1 MGASPL
7 IQPLDD
13 VGLVAK
19 EVAQGHYILFLGA
32 GVHAP
37 PPEGSPHS
45 YPETERPPI
54 GSKLSHDL
62 ASDSGFASTFPK
74 EDVRNLQRVSL
85 HYERT
90 FKRKR
95 LVDRVREAVDE
106 DKKPSAAL
114 RALADL
120 DFPMIVTT
128 NYDHILERALR
139 AAGKEPQV
147 LVYNP
152 ERYTVTDD
160 FKAFGVKKPA
170 VFKMHGD
177 VGDPASLVIT
187 DEDYITFLMRM
198 ADSGPTYPVPGEVM
212 YHLKK
217 LPTLFVGYSLMDY
230 NLRLLF
236 KSLRWKVDLAEVPD
250 TYSVDLYPDPL
261 IVDVYANERRQVQFI
276 AQNVWEFVPA
286 LYKRVRNVEMPV

>member
-1 MGASPL
+1 VDKVKDA
-7 IQPLDD
+7 
-13 VGLVAK
+13 
-19 EVAQGHYILFLGA
+19 
-32 GVHAP
+32 
-37 PPEGSPHS
+37 
-45 YPETERPPI
+45 
-54 GSKLSHDL
+54 
-62 ASDSGFASTFPK
+62 
-74 EDVRNLQRVSL
+74 
-85 HYERT
+85 
-90 FKRKR
+90 
-95 LVDRVREAVDE
+95 VDR
-106 DKKPSAAL
+106 DKKPSAAV
-114 RALADL
+114 RALAKL
-120 DFPMIVTT
+120 DFPMVITT
-128 NYDHILERALR
+128 NYDRILERALGM
-139 AAGKEPQV
+139 AGKEPQV

-152 ERYTVTDD
+152 ERYAVTQD
-160 FKAFGVKKPA
+160 FKSFDVNRPA

-177 VGDPASLVIT
+177 VGEPSSIVIS

-217 LPTLFVGYSLMDY
+217 WPTLFVGYSLMDY

-286 LYKRVRNVEMPV
+286 LYRRVRNEEMPE